1 MNLLAIDTS
10 SNACSV
16 ALLYEDGVSEEHV
29 VEPREHTRILMPMIR
44 KVLGKR
50 TVSDLDAIV
59 IGNGPGSFIG
69 MRIGA
74 AVAQG
79 LCYGANLPI
88 IPVSSLAA
96 VAAEVFAGYD
106 GERVVV
112 VQDARMHEVYCC
124 TYHRAKDGLPAAAMD
139 ECILP
144 VGPLPL
150 GDGGFLAAGAA
161 WKRYPE
167 LPAANAHCV
176 TDIVPVECPRAR
188 VLLTLAAAGGK
199 PIAAETL
206 VPAYL
211 RSKVADEPGTS

>member
-1 MNLLAIDTS
+1 
-10 SNACSV
+10 
-16 ALLYEDGVSEEHV
+16 
-29 VEPREHTRILMPMIR
+29 
-44 KVLGKR
+44 
-50 TVSDLDAIV
+50 VSDLDAIV
-59 IGNGPGSFIG
+59 LGNGPGSFIG

-96 VAAEVFAGYD
+96 VAAEVFTDHD

-124 TYHRAKDGLPAAAMD
+124 TYHRGKDGLPAAEMD
-139 ECILP
+139 ERILP

-150 GDGGFLAAGAA
+150 REGSYLGAGAA

-167 LPAANAHCV
+167 LAAANAGSV
-176 TDIVPVECPRAR
+176 TDIVPVDCPRAR
-188 VLLTLAAAGGK
+188 VLLSLAAAAGK
-199 PIAAETL
+199 PIPAETL

-211 RSKVADEPGTS
+211 RSKVADEP

>member
-10 SNACSV
+10 SSACSV
-16 ALLYEDGVSEEHV
+16 AMVFEGEVSEEHL

-44 KVLGKR
+44 RVLGER
-50 TVSDLDAIV
+50 AVSDLDAV
-59 IGNGPGSFIG
+59 VLGNGPGSFIG

-79 LCYGANLPI
+79 LCYGANLPV

-96 VAAEVFAGYD
+96 VAAEVFTDHD

-124 TYHRAKDGLPAAAMD
+124 TYRRGKDGLPAAAMD
-139 ECILP
+139 ERILP

-150 GDGGFLAAGAA
+150 RDGSYLGAGAA

-167 LPAANAHCV
+167 LAAANAGSV
-176 TDIVPVECPRAR
+176 TGIVPVDCPRAR
-188 VLLTLAAAGGK
+188 FLLNLATAGGK
-199 PIAAETL
+199 PIPAEAL

-211 RSKVADEPGTS
+211 RSKVADQPGPS